1 MFLAHEKAPRKT
13 PRFTTD
19 PPQIHHN
26 FTTIYH
32 PKTPQNLKNPPK
44 ITLSASPNFFFRSD
58 YKN

>member
-13 PRFTTD
+13 
-19 PPQIHHN
+19 PQIHHN